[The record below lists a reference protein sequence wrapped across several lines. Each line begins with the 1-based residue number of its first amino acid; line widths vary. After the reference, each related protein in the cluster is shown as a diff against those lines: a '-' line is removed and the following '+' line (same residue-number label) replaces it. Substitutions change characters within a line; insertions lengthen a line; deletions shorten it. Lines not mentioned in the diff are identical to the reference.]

1 MYENWS
7 AFILKIMSN
16 KKNKTYVKK
25 VKIEKSHELAGEKKK
40 GERHYEFWAGEKII
54 FASEEK
60 VGKDIN

>member
-1 MYENWS
+1 M
-7 AFILKIMSN
+7 
-16 KKNKTYVKK
+16 KK

-60 VGKDIN
+60 VVNDTIKMS